1 MHKTKKTDKVVI
13 ICYDRAETWNKRENA
28 LAFYREGA
36 RCCEGCEKERY
47 ANIVLDLLDGEKVAT
62 DGFSIRAC
70 STKLITNAPDGSRDY
85 NDKTDWQIV
94 SL

>member
-1 MHKTKKTDKVVI
+1 MDKTKKTDKVVV
-13 ICYDRAETWNKRENA
+13 ICYNRTETWNKRENA
-28 LAFYREGA
+28 LAFYRKGA

-62 DGFSIRAC
+62 DGFSTAEC
-70 STKLITNAPDGSRDY
+70 NTPLLTNAPDGSRDY
-85 NDKTDWQIV
+85 NDRTDWKIV